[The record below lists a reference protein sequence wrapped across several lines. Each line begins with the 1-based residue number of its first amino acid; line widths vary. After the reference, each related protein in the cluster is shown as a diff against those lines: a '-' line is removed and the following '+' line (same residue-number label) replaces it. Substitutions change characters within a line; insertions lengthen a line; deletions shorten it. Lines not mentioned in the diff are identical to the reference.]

1 MQLFGWA
8 NRFPGESILR
18 LEKDGENWYIKSFT
32 LEIPADELPE
42 EDPVPTMEPGYPLG
56 LLLTQETTM
65 RKDASD
71 TAELCDGR
79 PLAGGRIRPGTDR
92 ADGGRAAL
100 VSGRMHAV

>member
-1 MQLFGWA
+1 M
-8 NRFPGESILR
+8 R

-56 LLLTQETTM
+56 LLLTQETAM

-71 TAELCDGR
+71 TAELCDSR
-79 PLAGGRIRPGTDR
+79 PLQEGEYVHGADR

>member
-1 MQLFGWA
+1 M
-8 NRFPGESILR
+8 R

-71 TAELCDGR
+71 TAELCDSW
-79 PLAGGRIRPGTDR
+79 PLQEGEY
-92 ADGGRAAL
+92 
-100 VSGRMHAV
+100 VQ